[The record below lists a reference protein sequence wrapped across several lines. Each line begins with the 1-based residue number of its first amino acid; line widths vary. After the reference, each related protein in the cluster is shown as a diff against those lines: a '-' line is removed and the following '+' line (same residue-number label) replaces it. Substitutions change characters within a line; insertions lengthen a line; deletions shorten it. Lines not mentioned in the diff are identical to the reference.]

1 MVGNHSETKQGK
13 TRIVINQKRL
23 KNNLKDKW
31 LYIPRKNVVNQAR
44 GAKIFKKKYIVKSR
58 FRQTQLKGESN
69 QLTSVV
75 H

>member
-23 KNNLKDKW
+23 KNNLKDIW

-44 GAKIFKKKYIVKSR
+44 GAKIFKKNILSSQDFGKH
-58 FRQTQLKGESN
+58 N
-69 QLTSVV
+69 
-75 H
+75 